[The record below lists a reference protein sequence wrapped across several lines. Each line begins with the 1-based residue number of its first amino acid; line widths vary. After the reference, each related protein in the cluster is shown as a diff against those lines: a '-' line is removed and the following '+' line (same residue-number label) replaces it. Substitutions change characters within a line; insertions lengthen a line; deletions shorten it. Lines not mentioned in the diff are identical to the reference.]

1 MPRQKSEEPR
11 TLVGVSVKVKNRLR
25 RLALV
30 RGLTMTAL
38 IDQMIGENIKG
49 SSAEVQAIV
58 LNGLP
63 AEAEAEAEGEL

>member
-63 AEAEAEAEGEL
+63 AEAEAEGEL